1 MNRNPINQKNIDQ
14 AKSKIQQL
22 KNQFEQRKQ
31 LANALE
37 PIKTKIGVYSGKG
50 GVGKTSVTINLA
62 LSLNNLGYRTGIFDV
77 DIDCPNVTKAL
88 GINIKPTVDEQDK
101 MIPPEQH
108 GIKVMSMGFFQKN
121 EDEAI
126 IFRGPMIHNAI
137 NQLLSGTNWRDID
150 ILLVDLPPGTSDAPL
165 TVMQTLDLDG
175 FVVVTTPQEL
185 AKLDAIRSINMIKKL
200 NLKVFGVVENM
211 TGGIFGKGAAIEMA
225 EELNL
230 PILSE
235 ISLLGDYSSS
245 YEPTVLNNPTSQEEF
260 NLLAKNING
269 IITEL
274 SSH

>member
-137 NQLLSGTNWRDID
+137 NQLLS
-150 ILLVDLPPGTSDAPL
+150 
-165 TVMQTLDLDG
+165 
-175 FVVVTTPQEL
+175 
-185 AKLDAIRSINMIKKL
+185 
-200 NLKVFGVVENM
+200 
-211 TGGIFGKGAAIEMA
+211 
-225 EELNL
+225 
-230 PILSE
+230 
-235 ISLLGDYSSS
+235 
-245 YEPTVLNNPTSQEEF
+245 
-260 NLLAKNING
+260 
-269 IITEL
+269 
-274 SSH
+274 

>member
-1 MNRNPINQKNIDQ
+1 MNRNPINQKNLDQ
-14 AKSKIQQL
+14 AKSKIQGL
-22 KNQFEQRKQ
+22 KKQFEQRKQ

-62 LSLNNLGYRTGIFDV
+62 LSLTNLGYRTGIFDV

-88 GINIKPTVDEQDK
+88 GINIKPTVDKQDK

-108 GIKVMSMGFFQKN
+108 GIKVMSMGFFQKT

-185 AKLDAIRSINMIKKL
+185 AKLDAIRSITMIKTL
-200 NLKVFGVVENM
+200 IHNIYGIIEIFSGEFFG
-211 TGGIFGKGAAIEMA
+211 TGAGK
-225 EELNL
+225 
-230 PILSE
+230 E
-235 ISLLGDYSSS
+235 ISKEMEIDFLGNIQMRKSYSAPGKIAYLEDLEANHEYNKIS
-245 YEPTVLNNPTSQEEF
+245 NNLVQK
-260 NLLAKNING
+260 LK
-269 IITEL
+269 
-274 SSH
+274 

>member
-88 GINIKPTVDEQDK
+88 GLNIKPTVDEQDK

-137 NQLLSGTNWRDID
+137 NQLLSGTNWKNID
-150 ILLVDLPPGTSDAPL
+150 LLLVDLPPGTSDAPL

-175 FVVVTTPQEL
+175 FLIVTTPQEL

-200 NLKVFGVVENM
+200 NHNIYGIIENFTGEFFG
-211 TGGIFGKGAAIEMA
+211 TGAGK
-225 EELNL
+225 
-230 PILSE
+230 E
-235 ISLLGDYSSS
+235 ISKNMKIDFLGNIQMRKSYS
-245 YEPTVLNNPTSQEEF
+245 EPSTIAYLEDLEAKHEYNKISNNLVQK
-260 NLLAKNING
+260 LK
-269 IITEL
+269 
-274 SSH
+274 

>member
-137 NQLLSGTNWRDID
+137 NQLLSGTNWENID

-200 NLKVFGVVENM
+200 NHNIYGVIENFTGEFFG
-211 TGGIFGKGAAIEMA
+211 TGAGQ
-225 EELNL
+225 
-230 PILSE
+230 E
-235 ISLLGDYSSS
+235 ISKNMEIDFLGNIQMRKSYS
-245 YEPTVLNNPTSQEEF
+245 EPSTIAYLEDIEANDEYNKISNNLVQK
-260 NLLAKNING
+260 LK
-269 IITEL
+269 
-274 SSH
+274 

>member
-1 MNRNPINQKNIDQ
+1 MNRNPINQQNVDQ

-62 LSLNNLGYRTGIFDV
+62 MSLNNLGYKTGIFDV

-88 GINIKPTVDEQDK
+88 GINDKPTVDEQDK

-137 NQLLSGTNWRDID
+137 NQLLSGTNWANID

-175 FVVVTTPQEL
+175 FVIVTTPQEL

-200 NLKVFGVVENM
+200 NHNIYGVIENFTGEFFGTGAGKEISKNM
-211 TGGIFGKGAAIEMA
+211 GIDFLGNIEMRKSYSDPSTIA
-225 EELNL
+225 YIEDLEANH
-230 PILSE
+230 E
-235 ISLLGDYSSS
+235 YNKIS
-245 YEPTVLNNPTSQEEF
+245 NNIVQK
-260 NLLAKNING
+260 LK
-269 IITEL
+269 
-274 SSH
+274 